1 MSENIEMTHITSG
14 ELKRKFG
21 VYRTIALR
29 EPVMLTH
36 HGREDLVM
44 ISVEQYRK
52 LQRLARQT
60 FHASEM
66 TDEELADL
74 EQIIIPKDAIA
85 FNHEERAA

>member
-1 MSENIEMTHITSG
+1 
-14 ELKRKFG
+14 
-21 VYRTIALR
+21 
-29 EPVMLTH
+29 MLTH

-66 TDEELADL
+66 TDEELADVQ
-74 EQIIIPKDAIA
+74 QIIIPKDAIA

>member
-1 MSENIEMTHITSG
+1 MTNITSG

-21 VYRTIALR
+21 LYRAIALR

-66 TDEELADL
+66 TDEELADVQ
-74 EQIIIPKDAIA
+74 QIIIPKDAIA

>member
-1 MSENIEMTHITSG
+1 MTNITSG

-21 VYRTIALR
+21 LYRAIALR